1 MPVVDSGPL
10 PRLSGVATIPDAE
23 EDAMKYLCLFYIE
36 EKAVGAFPKTE
47 FDALVREHVA
57 YEDELRSR
65 GQFIVSGPLQS
76 VDTAVT
82 VRVRHGKM
90 STTDGPF
97 AETKE
102 QLGGFSLIEAR
113 DLNDAIR
120 VASRF
125 PPARF
130 GTVEVRPMAE
140 LGSR

>member
-1 MPVVDSGPL
+1 
-10 PRLSGVATIPDAE
+10 
-23 EDAMKYLCLFYIE
+23 MKYLCLFYIE
-36 EKAVGAFPKTE
+36 EKTVSALPKTE
-47 FDALVREHVA
+47 FDALVGEHVA
-57 YEDELRSR
+57 YEDELRKT

-76 VDTAVT
+76 VETAVT
-82 VRVRHGKM
+82 VRVRNGKM

-130 GTVEVRPMAE
+130 GTVEVRPIAE
-140 LGSR
+140 LGRR